1 MRQKRDFWAGANRN
15 CKSEEQMMAK
25 NILMGSYGK
34 GRPNKET
41 GEIDPLPVSTY
52 CFNGKKSETSY
63 FFLGLCKLLEVK
75 IDEVFL
81 FLTKESK
88 DAFEGRIRKEA
99 EEAGVG
105 VQIFEIPSAGTIE
118 EVWRGFDVITET
130 FENLA
135 SEGNNIYL
143 DITNGFRH
151 LPLISFVSLL
161 YLESANRLSV
171 KGAYYG
177 AFDAKL
183 PEVQDTQVFDLSS
196 LLKIVR
202 GSFAVEQFEKT
213 GNLTP
218 LRNFIED
225 VLKEHTEEKF
235 KITDFEELSSCVSS
249 GLPIEAGLLAYKK
262 REFLENKLPEARNEV
277 KALERL
283 LDKITKKL
291 DEFSIFGSKDKQSVE
306 LNLQE
311 LERELRFIKW
321 HLDMGNI
328 STALLLLREWI
339 VNRCILSEGNPV
351 DWLKERDNI
360 ENLLYTQEKSKKQGV
375 FKDWDELTQ
384 RRNEYAHAGMRNKN
398 VKIKTGKEK
407 AEEAYEHCL
416 TNISNDEYWRLSRE
430 PNKVLIT
437 PMGAS
442 VGLLYSALSLIKPDR
457 VVVLTS
463 DKFQSIVAEVAEK
476 AGFSDMSKIHVEI
489 IKDVF
494 CGFDEANAL
503 AKKLCSHIDNA
514 GKIEVN
520 LTGGTT
526 AMQWAIQAAYEAI
539 QQKLGNP
546 GKEKLAR
553 VAFVDRRRSA
563 EQQSD
568 PYVVGEMVKID

>member
-15 CKSEEQMMAK
+15 CKSEKQMMAK

-218 LRNFIED
+218 LRNFIFNIIKDNSENPF
-225 VLKEHTEEKF
+225 KEA
-235 KITDFEELSSCVSS
+235 DFEKLSKSISY
-249 GLPIEAGLLAYKK
+249 GLPIETGELAYK
-262 REFLENKLPEARNEV
+262 LNKYLQDLPKTKVN
-277 KALERL
+277 ALDRL
-283 LDKITKKL
+283 LGKVGDKLKTIEIENFKIANKKS
-291 DEFSIFGSKDKQSVE
+291 FE
-306 LNLQE
+306 LHIGE
-311 LERELRFIKW
+311 LERELNFIEW
-321 HLDMGNI
+321 QLNTD
-328 STALLLLREWI
+328 SYDRVFLLLREWI
-339 VNRCILSEGNPV
+339 VSRCIFAKENNRNKALWLQEGKDKKNLENRERTVIEMLLNKLAHSEDV
-351 DWLKERDNI
+351 RSKRIKKEDSI
-360 ENLLYTQEKSKKQGV
+360 LPS
-375 FKDWDELTQ
+375 WIELTKS
-384 RRNEYAHAGMRNKN
+384 RNEYAHAGFREEPVSVDMGKN
-398 VKIKTGKEK
+398 AKKYFDLCK
-407 AEEAYEHCL
+407 AHLKDDAFWKL
-416 TNISNDEYWRLSRE
+416 TE
-430 PNKVLIT
+430 PESKNGTETVLIT

-442 VGLLYSALSLIKPDR
+442 VGLLYSA
-457 VVVLTS
+457 
-463 DKFQSIVAEVAEK
+463 
-476 AGFSDMSKIHVEI
+476 
-489 IKDVF
+489 
-494 CGFDEANAL
+494 
-503 AKKLCSHIDNA
+503 
-514 GKIEVN
+514 
-520 LTGGTT
+520 
-526 AMQWAIQAAYEAI
+526 
-539 QQKLGNP
+539 
-546 GKEKLAR
+546 
-553 VAFVDRRRSA
+553 
-563 EQQSD
+563 
-568 PYVVGEMVKID
+568 

>member
-1 MRQKRDFWAGANRN
+1 
-15 CKSEEQMMAK
+15 MMAK

-52 CFNGKKSETSY
+52 CFNGKKTETRY

-183 PEVQDTQVFDLSS
+183 PEVQETQVFDLSS

-360 ENLLYTQEKSKKQGV
+360 ENLLHTQEKSKKQGV
-375 FKDWDELTQ
+375 FKDWDELAQ

-463 DKFQSIVAEVAEK
+463 DKFQSRVAEVAEK

>member
-1 MRQKRDFWAGANRN
+1 
-15 CKSEEQMMAK
+15 MAK

-52 CFNGKKSETSY
+52 CFNGKKTETRY

-183 PEVQDTQVFDLSS
+183 PEVQETQVFDLSS

-360 ENLLYTQEKSKKQGV
+360 ENLLHTQEKSKKQGV
-375 FKDWDELTQ
+375 FKDWDELAQ

-463 DKFQSIVAEVAEK
+463 DKFQSRVAEVAEK

>member
-1 MRQKRDFWAGANRN
+1 
-15 CKSEEQMMAK
+15 MMAK

-339 VNRCILSEGNPV
+339 VNRCILSEGNLV

-360 ENLLYTQEKSKKQGV
+360 ENLLRTQEKSKKQGV
-375 FKDWDELTQ
+375 FKDWYELAQ
-384 RRNEYAHAGMRNKN
+384 RRNEYAHAGMRNEN

-463 DKFQSIVAEVAEK
+463 DKFQSRVAEVAEK
-476 AGFSDMSKIHVEI
+476 AGFGDMSKIHVEI

>member
-1 MRQKRDFWAGANRN
+1 
-15 CKSEEQMMAK
+15 MAK

-183 PEVQDTQVFDLSS
+183 PEVQETQVFDLSS

-360 ENLLYTQEKSKKQGV
+360 EKLLHTQEKSKKQGV
-375 FKDWDELTQ
+375 FKDWDELAQ

-407 AEEAYEHCL
+407 AEEAYAHCL

-463 DKFQSIVAEVAEK
+463 DKFQSRVSEVAEK

>member
-1 MRQKRDFWAGANRN
+1 
-15 CKSEEQMMAK
+15 MAK

-183 PEVQDTQVFDLSS
+183 PEVQETQVFDLSS

-291 DEFSIFGSKDKQSVE
+291 DEFSIFGSKDKQSVK

-360 ENLLYTQEKSKKQGV
+360 EKLLHTQEKSKKQGV
-375 FKDWDELTQ
+375 FKDWDELAQ

-463 DKFQSIVAEVAEK
+463 DKFQSRVAEVAEK

>member
-1 MRQKRDFWAGANRN
+1 
-15 CKSEEQMMAK
+15 MAK

-183 PEVQDTQVFDLSS
+183 PEVQETQVFDLSS

-360 ENLLYTQEKSKKQGV
+360 EKLLYTQEKSKKQGV
-375 FKDWDELTQ
+375 FKDWDELAQ

-407 AEEAYEHCL
+407 AEEAYEHCR
-416 TNISNDEYWRLSRE
+416 TNISNDEYWRLSESSDCRE
-430 PNKVLIT
+430 ADVVLIT

-442 VGLLYSALSLIKPDR
+442 VGLLYSALSLIKPDKA
-457 VVVLTS
+457 VVLTS
-463 DKFQSIVAEVAEK
+463 EKFQDKVAEAAEK

>member
-339 VNRCILSEGNPV
+339 VNRCILSEGNLV

-360 ENLLYTQEKSKKQGV
+360 ENLLRAQDQEKSKKQGV
-375 FKDWDELTQ
+375 
-384 RRNEYAHAGMRNKN
+384 
-398 VKIKTGKEK
+398 
-407 AEEAYEHCL
+407 
-416 TNISNDEYWRLSRE
+416 
-430 PNKVLIT
+430 
-437 PMGAS
+437 
-442 VGLLYSALSLIKPDR
+442 
-457 VVVLTS
+457 
-463 DKFQSIVAEVAEK
+463 
-476 AGFSDMSKIHVEI
+476 
-489 IKDVF
+489 
-494 CGFDEANAL
+494 
-503 AKKLCSHIDNA
+503 
-514 GKIEVN
+514 
-520 LTGGTT
+520 
-526 AMQWAIQAAYEAI
+526 
-539 QQKLGNP
+539 
-546 GKEKLAR
+546 
-553 VAFVDRRRSA
+553 
-563 EQQSD
+563 
-568 PYVVGEMVKID
+568 